1 MADARAELH
10 RPVRPRAGRVI
21 SYVLA
26 AVWAVVFV
34 AAASGLPQIPGRGT
48 ADSVAFVLLAA
59 AGAFFL
65 YRLGAVAVLPSESGL
80 VVRNIVGRTALAWAE
95 VVEVRFDRDS
105 TWGKLDLADGTT
117 LNVLGIQTADGR
129 YAQQE
134 AVRLATLVELHAR
147 EGGGRPTPG

>member
-1 MADARAELH
+1 MADARTELH
-10 RPVRPRAGRVI
+10 RPVRPRAGRVV

-26 AVWAVVFV
+26 VVWAVVFV
-34 AAASGLPQIPGRGT
+34 GAAVGFPPVPGRET
-48 ADSVAFVLLAA
+48 ADSVAFLLLAA
-59 AGAFFL
+59 AGALLL

-80 VVRNIVGRTALAWAE
+80 VVRNIAGRTSLEWAQ

-117 LNVLGIQTADGR
+117 LNMLGVQTADGG
-129 YAQQE
+129 YAREQ

>member
-10 RPVRPRAGRVI
+10 RPVRPRAGRVV

-26 AVWAVVFV
+26 VVWAAVFV
-34 AAASGLPQIPGRGT
+34 GAAFGFPPIPERGVL
-48 ADSVAFVLLAA
+48 DSVAFVLLAA

-80 VVRNIVGRTALAWAE
+80 VVRNIVGRTALQWPE

-117 LNVLGIQTADGR
+117 MNVLGIQTADGG
-129 YAQQE
+129 YAQQQ
-134 AVRLATLVELHAR
+134 AVRLATLVELHSR
-147 EGGGRPTPG
+147 EGGAPPAR